1 MLAPQLEHV
10 VLRSIQLSKGMLRS
24 AVMPCPQLGQ
34 RERGVTRLSGGSCGA
49 GWPAS
54 SAHCARH
61 SRSIILGS
69 RWMTTLRNEPTQ
81 SPSTSATATNTA
93 GSASQ
98 PAELMS
104 SDSLPHLE
112 DRQVHSD
119 PPAPHHRAQ
128 HPHDHPLHQR
138 GTPP

>member
-1 MLAPQLEHV
+1 MLAPELEHLA
-10 VLRSIQLSKGMLRS
+10 LRSIQLSRGMLRS

-93 GSASQ
+93 GWASQ
-98 PAELMS
+98 AAELMS
-104 SDSLPHLE
+104 SDSLPPLE
-112 DRQVHSD
+112 DRLWT
-119 PPAPHHRAQ
+119 AAQ
-128 HPHDHPLHQR
+128 HAPAR
-138 GTPP
+138 SA